1 MKKFSKKEFSW
12 IMYDWA
18 NSAFAMTIMS
28 TILPIYFTAM
38 VGETGISKDM
48 ATSYWGY
55 TNAFAST
62 IIAVLSPIMGGMAD
76 YMGLKK
82 KFFKAFA
89 MTGIVFTGLLAFVPY
104 GKWMVLMV
112 TFVISMVGFALGNVF
127 YDSFLTDICE
137 EKRMDKVS
145 SWGYALG
152 YIGSTIPF
160 ILCIILVML
169 SQKKAIPISSV
180 TAARLSFIITA
191 VWWFVFTLPMLKN
204 VEQVHGKEYEK
215 IEISKIF
222 HRVAKSFVKVKSH
235 KKAFMFLCAYFFYI
249 DGVDTIIRMA
259 TSFGTALGIGSTTLL
274 IILLAT
280 QFIAFPCAIIYGK
293 LSDKIGAKK
302 MILFGIGI
310 YAGISVYAYFLET
323 ATQFWVLA
331 ILVGTAQGG
340 IQALS
345 RSYFAKIIPKENS
358 NEFFGFYNIFGKFA
372 AIIGP
377 FLVGVITQMTG
388 DVRNGVLSL
397 IVLFAAGGY
406 FMVKADRIKDKHLK

>member
-1 MKKFSKKEFSW
+1 MKKFSKKEVSW
-12 IMYDWA
+12 MLYDWA
-18 NSAFAMTIMS
+18 NSAFAMTILS
-28 TILPIYFTAM
+28 TILPIYFTSM
-38 VGETGISKDM
+38 VGESGISKDL

-62 IIAVLSPIMGGMAD
+62 VIALLSPIMGGLAD

-82 KFFKAFA
+82 KFFKVFS
-89 MTGIVFTGLLAFVPY
+89 MMGIVFTALLAFVPY
-104 GKWMVLMV
+104 GHWIMLMI
-112 TFVISMVGFALGNVF
+112 TFVISTIGFFLGNVF

-160 ILCIILVML
+160 ILCIIIVML
-169 SQKKAIPISSV
+169 AQKKIIPISSIS
-180 TAARLSFIITA
+180 AAKISFIITA
-191 VWWFVFTLPMLKN
+191 IWWFVFTLPMLKN
-204 VEQVHGKEYEK
+204 VDQVHGKEHEK
-215 IEISKIF
+215 IEISKMF
-222 HRVAKSFVKVKSH
+222 QRVYKSFLKVKNH
-235 KKAFMFLCAYFFYI
+235 KKAFIFLCAYFFYI

-259 TSFGTALGIGSTTLL
+259 TSFGTALGIGATTLL
-274 IILLAT
+274 VILLVT

-310 YAGISVYAYFLET
+310 YVIISVFAFFLST
-323 ATQFWVLA
+323 ATQFWILA
-331 ILVGTAQGG
+331 LLVGTAQGG

-372 AIIGP
+372 AIMGP
-377 FLVGVITQMTG
+377 LLVGITTQITG

-397 IVLFAAGGY
+397 IVLFVLGGY
-406 FMVKADRIKDKHLK
+406 LVLKADRIEGKKLN